1 MATKEQ
7 KILKKIL
14 GDYYESNNE
23 MLFSC
28 PFCKHHKKK
37 LSVNIDK
44 NAWKCW
50 VCDSSGRTIEYL
62 VKRFGDPRDL
72 QDWGI
77 DSEITFDDIEIILFG
92 EKIKP
97 EIKEEINLPKEYVP
111 LLTGRK
117 SFLKDRALKYLKQ
130 RGLTEKQIFIYK
142 IGICTKGEYKGR
154 VIIPSFN
161 EEGEINYFVARTY
174 ENDFLKYKNPNISKS
189 KIIFNELLID
199 FDKPVFI
206 VEGVFDA
213 IRIGKNS
220 VPILGSTIKTEDL
233 IFKKIVENRTPIY
246 IGLDQDAK
254 SKEEKIIKLFLSY
267 GIEVKKINT
276 TGYTDIAETPKDVLT
291 ERIEQA
297 LDMGGVNLIYRLL
310 GEVAWN
316 SLT

>member
-77 DSEITFDDIEIILFG
+77 DSEITFDDIEIVLFG

-310 GEVAWN
+310 GEVA
-316 SLT
+316 

>member
-276 TGYTDIAETPKDVLT
+276 TGYTDIAEMPKDVLT

-310 GEVAWN
+310 GEVA
-316 SLT
+316 

>member
-77 DSEITFDDIEIILFG
+77 DSEITFDDIEIVLFG

-206 VEGVFDA
+206 VEGIFDA

-276 TGYTDIAETPKDVLT
+276 TGYTDIAEMPKDVLT

-310 GEVAWN
+310 GEVA
-316 SLT
+316 

>member
-310 GEVAWN
+310 GEVA
-316 SLT
+316 

>member
-14 GDYYESNNE
+14 GDYYENNNE

-310 GEVAWN
+310 GEVA
-316 SLT
+316 

>member
-92 EKIKP
+92 EKTKP

-206 VEGVFDA
+206 VEGIFDA

-220 VPILGSTIKTEDL
+220 VPILGSTIKKEDL

-276 TGYTDIAETPKDVLT
+276 TGYTDIAEMPKDVLT

-310 GEVAWN
+310 GEVA
-316 SLT
+316 